1 MFGLELVVIIGAVI
15 VACDALARRS
25 GITRP
30 ILLVGAGVALGFV
43 PALREVH
50 LPPDVILLV
59 FLPVL
64 LYWEAITTSLRKI
77 RATLRGVVL
86 TSTVLV
92 VITAGT
98 VATAAHLLGMAWG
111 PAWVLGAALAPTDAT
126 AVGALARSLP
136 RRPMTVLRAE
146 SLVNDGTALV
156 VYGVAVGVTLGE
168 ETLSPTHVAGLVAVS
183 YVGGIL
189 IGIACAAVS
198 VLARKYARDT
208 LQNNVIMLLT
218 PFTAYLFAEL
228 VDASGVLAVVVA
240 GLILSQYGPRVATA
254 AARWQSTSFWVLA
267 TYLIN
272 ATLFVLVGIEANS
285 AVRNLDAGELRK
297 GVVAVAVVYAVLL
310 ATRYLFLLLSAYA
323 IRLIDRR
330 PSQRTRRVSG
340 RARVVSAVAGFRGAV
355 SLAVALSVPTT
366 LQSGAPFP
374 DRDLIVF
381 ITAGVV
387 SATLVING
395 LLLAP
400 TIRWANFPADDGV
413 ERERILAQITA
424 TEEALDALPGI
435 AEQLR
440 VSDVSTERLRSEY
453 TEKLDVL
460 RAVEN
465 GDPAAEQPESVML
478 NNEQVALRRAL
489 LAHKRATVLRL
500 RDQQIIDDTV
510 LRPIQAGLDVE
521 ELRLGRLD
529 ID

>member
-64 LYWEAITTSLRKI
+64 LYWEAITTSLREI

-208 LQNNVIMLLT
+208 CRT
-218 PFTAYLFAEL
+218 
-228 VDASGVLAVVVA
+228 
-240 GLILSQYGPRVATA
+240 
-254 AARWQSTSFWVLA
+254 TS
-267 TYLIN
+267 
-272 ATLFVLVGIEANS
+272 S
-285 AVRNLDAGELRK
+285 CC
-297 GVVAVAVVYAVLL
+297 
-310 ATRYLFLLLSAYA
+310 
-323 IRLIDRR
+323 
-330 PSQRTRRVSG
+330 
-340 RARVVSAVAGFRGAV
+340 
-355 SLAVALSVPTT
+355 
-366 LQSGAPFP
+366 
-374 DRDLIVF
+374 
-381 ITAGVV
+381 
-387 SATLVING
+387 
-395 LLLAP
+395 
-400 TIRWANFPADDGV
+400 
-413 ERERILAQITA
+413 
-424 TEEALDALPGI
+424 
-435 AEQLR
+435 
-440 VSDVSTERLRSEY
+440 
-453 TEKLDVL
+453 
-460 RAVEN
+460 
-465 GDPAAEQPESVML
+465 
-478 NNEQVALRRAL
+478 
-489 LAHKRATVLRL
+489 
-500 RDQQIIDDTV
+500 
-510 LRPIQAGLDVE
+510 
-521 ELRLGRLD
+521 
-529 ID
+529 